1 MVCDFFPSTVLFCQN
16 KKILFDKI
24 LGNRI
29 LLSLLTVKLRNAT
42 CTIIFDQARIL
53 SLKRFTQRIV
63 RNYQQTSDNGIWSAE
78 LVQLADISLIS

>member
-1 MVCDFFPSTVLFCQN
+1 MACDFFPSTVLFCQN

-29 LLSLLTVKLRNAT
+29 LLSLLTVTLRNAT

-63 RNYQQTSDNGIWSAE
+63 RNSQQTSDNGIWSAE